1 MNRPIAALPGCI
13 ALIGLLG
20 CGLTGAED
28 AGVSSQQEKHILK
41 HDKIDRSYAL
51 YVPRRRDEA
60 QLVPLVVALHG
71 GGGSAK
77 EWPAYT
83 DFGFEK
89 LADRAPFILVYPE
102 GLEGQWNDKRGVSRF
117 YAHKN
122 DIDDAGFLAALIE
135 RLIKT
140 QPIDK
145 DRVFVT
151 GASNGGMMAH
161 YLAAAHAD
169 KIAAIATV
177 ISSIP
182 TNLQGKLHPSK
193 PLSVLM
199 INGTEDP
206 LVRWEGG
213 AVTFGKADN
222 GSVISTEDTVAF
234 WVKHNRCRLAP
245 EVEELPDRD
254 RRDGTTV
261 TRYVYSGGQKGT
273 EVLLY
278 KVAGGGHTWPAHE
291 DKRRLLS
298 KIIVDKAVGK
308 KSRDIDACEVIWDFF
323 KNHPRE
329 KD

>member
-1 MNRPIAALPGCI
+1 
-13 ALIGLLG
+13 
-20 CGLTGAED
+20 
-28 AGVSSQQEKHILK
+28 
-41 HDKIDRSYAL
+41 
-51 YVPRRRDEA
+51 
-60 QLVPLVVALHG
+60 VVALHG

-77 EWPAYT
+77 GWPTYT

-122 DIDDAGFLAALIE
+122 DIDDVGFLAALIE
-135 RLIKT
+135 HLVKT
-140 QPIDK
+140 HPIDK
-145 DRVFVT
+145 NRVFVT

-161 YLAAAHAD
+161 YLAATHPD

-177 ISSIP
+177 ISAIP

-213 AVTFGKADN
+213 VVRLGKTEH

-278 KVAGGGHTWPAHE
+278 KVVGGGHSWPAHE
-291 DKRRLLS
+291 DKRRLLPRA
-298 KIIVDKAVGK
+298 IVDNVVGK

-323 KNHPRE
+323 KHHPRG